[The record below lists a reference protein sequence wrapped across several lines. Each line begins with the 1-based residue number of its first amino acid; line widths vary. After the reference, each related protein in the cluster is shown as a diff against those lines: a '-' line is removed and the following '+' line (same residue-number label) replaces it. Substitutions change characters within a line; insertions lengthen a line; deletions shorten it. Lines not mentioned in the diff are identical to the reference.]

1 MMQKTLLHLLALCCA
16 ATQAWQAP
24 LRRVPQLHAPARLA
38 APRRIDAFAAALAA
52 AAPALAAAAPA
63 RAADASGGDVA
74 GAYVARDAAPELRPR
89 RDVDR
94 LSAGTR
100 GSSFRPS
107 RSSRASP
114 TRSGAEDAKSGVRA
128 TSTPGASPAAP
139 PPAADRAR
147 SARARAD
154 SLGPL
159 PPARRAWR
167 SERHAEP
174 SVRKR
179 ARVTAG
185 PRPSRRRARHRR
197 ASGDPP
203 TGRRR
208 PNRPGPP
215 LPRRARARVVAGPG
229 SSPHQPPAAG
239 GGPQVAPAAPR
250 TKRAARRSGGS
261 PVTRNA
267 PAKPL
272 WSLATAKA

>member
-1 MMQKTLLHLLALCCA
+1 MQKTLLHLLALCCA

-38 APRRIDAFAAALAA
+38 APRRIDAFAAALA
-52 AAPALAAAAPA
+52 
-63 RAADASGGDVA
+63 
-74 GAYVARDAAPELRPR
+74 AYVARDAAPELRPR

-147 SARARAD
+147 SARARARA
-154 SLGPL
+154 SPGPL

-197 ASGDPP
+197 PSSPDAPPP

>member
-147 SARARAD
+147 SARARARA
-154 SLGPL
+154 SPGPL

-197 ASGDPP
+197 PSSPDAPPPAVVARTDQGLRYRDARAPASSPAP
-203 TGRRR
+203 GRRLTSR
-208 PNRPGPP
+208 PR
-215 LPRRARARVVAGPG
+215 
-229 SSPHQPPAAG
+229 PAAG
-239 GGPQVAPAAPR
+239 PRSRPRRRGRSAPR
-250 TKRAARRSGGS
+250 AGRAG
-261 PVTRNA
+261 A
-267 PAKPL
+267 P
-272 WSLATAKA
+272 